1 MIDIDN
7 GPLVLL
13 GCVLFVY
20 ILPLIYS
27 FFVDD
32 YDKKNA
38 PTDVYSK

>member
-20 ILPLIYS
+20 ILPFIYS
-27 FFVDD
+27 FMVDD
-32 YDKKNA
+32 YDKDK
-38 PTDVYSK
+38 PQIDDYSK